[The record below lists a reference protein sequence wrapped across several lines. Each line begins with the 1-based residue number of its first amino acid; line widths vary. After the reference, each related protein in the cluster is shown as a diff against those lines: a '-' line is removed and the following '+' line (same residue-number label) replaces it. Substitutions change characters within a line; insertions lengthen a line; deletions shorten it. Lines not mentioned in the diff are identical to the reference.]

1 MAFDALTTAIR
12 TARQLQGTPI
22 VYRRGLHGVALV
34 AIVGQTPVERDD
46 GQGTVVR
53 SRVRD
58 YLIEAADLVLDG
70 ERIEPAKGDQIE
82 ETVGNQRF
90 TYEVLPL
97 GKEPPWRFS
106 GPSRNTYRI
115 HTKQTGSDEVP

>member
-1 MAFDALTTAIR
+1 MSLDAITNALR
-12 TARQLQGTPI
+12 TAREMRGTPI
-22 VYRRGLHGVALV
+22 VYRRGLHGVNLV

-46 GQGTVVR
+46 GHGTIVR
-53 SRVRD
+53 SQVRD

-70 ERIEPAKGDQIE
+70 QRVEPAKGDQIE
-82 ETVGNQRF
+82 ETVGNTRI

-106 GPSRNTYRI
+106 GPGRDQYRI